1 MHVNVGNF
9 LWNEYRSKLFRIL
22 HFTELESDSEVEFFS
37 IKDRNK
43 FFKLFVFFKKNTIF
57 KALLKH

>member
-43 FFKLFVFFKKNTIF
+43 FFILFVFFKKNTIF

>member
-1 MHVNVGNF
+1 MLVIFCGMNIAWNF
-9 LWNEYRSKLFRIL
+9 SGIL
-22 HFTELESDSEVEFFS
+22 HFIVLESDSEVEFLS

-43 FFKLFVFFKKNTIF
+43 SFELFVFFKKNTIF

>member
-1 MHVNVGNF
+1 MHVNVANF

-22 HFTELESDSEVEFFS
+22 HFTELDLEFLS

-43 FFKLFVFFKKNTIF
+43 FFKLFVFFKMNRIF

>member
-1 MHVNVGNF
+1 MSVIFCGMNIARN
-9 LWNEYRSKLFRIL
+9 
-22 HFTELESDSEVEFFS
+22 FTELESDSEVEFLS

-43 FFKLFVFFKKNTIF
+43 FFKLSVFFKKNTIV

>member
-1 MHVNVGNF
+1 MLVIFCGMNIARKV
-9 LWNEYRSKLFRIL
+9 FRIL
-22 HFTELESDSEVEFFS
+22 HFTELESDSEVEFLS

-43 FFKLFVFFKKNTIF
+43 FFKLSVFLKKNTIF

>member
-22 HFTELESDSEVEFFS
+22 HFTELESDSEVEFLS

-43 FFKLFVFFKKNTIF
+43 FFKLPVFLKKDTIF